1 MLSTLLA
8 TTKADHFVIDLKVEE
23 KNPNDQVEMVRNAH
37 NEAQGKKAILV
48 KELPTYSLHKIQEYT
63 GGPELQR
70 LSHVS
75 QKQVAKVANFEDAE
89 SEELQLI
96 ASSSAGMLTICPL
109 PPPKSNSI
117 FKILTS
123 CAIKF

>member
-23 KNPNDQVEMVRNAH
+23 KNLNDQAEMVRNAQ

-48 KELPTYSLHKIQEYT
+48 KELPTYSLHKIKEYT

-70 LSHVS
+70 LSHIS
-75 QKQVAKVANFEDAE
+75 QEASKAANSEEAD

-96 ASSSAGMLTICPL
+96 ASSS
-109 PPPKSNSI
+109 K
-117 FKILTS
+117 
-123 CAIKF
+123 